1 MSRDPRRF
9 RDNRNRGKIKEIIT
23 EKCKNKLDY
32 PLKPSLYEGVIKS
45 LLTEQKLKDV
55 KTSQIRQVLTGIS
68 QIWQK
73 HDLRK
78 KNIDWLMGEVFK
90 IKTKLVY
97 AAGRDK
103 SRDHNIMNLS
113 YVLLPTLDKIK
124 NWENFEDFF
133 VFFQAFIAYHKY
145 YGGKD

>member
-1 MSRDPRRF
+1 MSRDRRGF
-9 RDNRNRGKIKEIIT
+9 RDNRGRGNIKEIIT

-32 PLKPSLYEGVIKS
+32 PLKPNLYESLIKS
-45 LLTEQKLKDV
+45 LLKNELKPRDL

-73 HDLRK
+73 YDLRK
-78 KNIDWLMGEVFK
+78 NDTEWLMDEVFK

-97 AAGRDK
+97 AAGRK
-103 SRDHNIMNLS
+103 TTVMNLS
-113 YVLLPTLDKIK
+113 YVLLPLLDKIK
-124 NWENFEDFF
+124 DWKNFEDFF